1 MTKAEIIREL
11 KELIDKLSYEST
23 LLPKKVF
30 LTYLADESTNPDERL
45 YIEVNGVSGVVEY
58 SVRWLREHL
67 TFNPKHPSD
76 WVKIQTYN
84 KEWRAW
90 TGSSIGDA
98 QWNDD

>member
-1 MTKAEIIREL
+1 MTKAEIIKEL

-30 LTYLADESTNPDERL
+30 LTYLADEGTNPDERL

-67 TFNPKHPSD
+67 TFNPKHPND

-98 QWNDD
+98 SWNDD